1 MVSNSC
7 ELGISDT
14 CQCTTPGQGTA
25 GVNLQSFLRPSFAKA
40 SYEETIIR
48 KNFFF
53 ILTLYHFDKFDW
65 NIYLWLDSYST
76 MASVALTEVLLTVPR
91 QTNVTPIFLGQKILS
106 AKAAGIQEI
115 QTHVVSL
122 KSLLRNGFTLICF
135 LCQ

>member
-1 MVSNSC
+1 
-7 ELGISDT
+7 
-14 CQCTTPGQGTA
+14 
-25 GVNLQSFLRPSFAKA
+25 
-40 SYEETIIR
+40 
-48 KNFFF
+48 
-53 ILTLYHFDKFDW
+53 
-65 NIYLWLDSYST
+65 
-76 MASVALTEVLLTVPR
+76 MASVALTEALLTVPR